1 MDAPCTFPPYGK
13 GDEGG
18 YESRI
23 VTPRAPLALRGGNVF
38 VLLNTRMP
46 ARRSPQ
52 FSQESLR
59 LISYC
64 PVCDTSYNPMEARVI
79 DERDDQHLMHIRC
92 KKCAHSILALVLV
105 SGTGV
110 SSMGLLTDLT
120 FDDVLKF
127 RSAERITMDDV
138 IAFHHF
144 LEQEDGAAVLG
155 KRSR

>member
-1 MDAPCTFPPYGK
+1 MK
-13 GDEGG
+13 
-18 YESRI
+18 
-23 VTPRAPLALRGGNVF
+23 
-38 VLLNTRMP
+38 
-46 ARRSPQ
+46 RSPQ

-79 DERDDQHLMHIRC
+79 DERDDTHLMHIRC
-92 KKCAHSILALVLV
+92 KKCAHSILALVHV

-127 RSAERITMDDV
+127 RDAERITMDDV
-138 IAFHHF
+138 IAFHHS
-144 LEQEDGAAVLG
+144 LAQEEGSVVTR
-155 KRSR
+155 KRAK